1 MQITVLWA
9 SGKGIETQKK
19 SFADNNK
26 AIEFCRKNHEHIL
39 AINDV
44 PTHCQKLNAFD
55 LMDIFK
61 GGI

>member
-26 AIEFCRKNHEHIL
+26 AIEFCRRNYEHIL

-44 PTHCQKLNAFD
+44 STYGQKLNAFE
-55 LMDIFK
+55 LMDIFNVA
-61 GGI
+61 